1 MSTKKGVFMKFFNA
15 DEIIRYQDYKERIFK
30 LKKYYIKN
38 MSLTQ
43 KLCIYDGHFN
53 LKKYIR
59 YRKKLKKIIKRTVLK
74 CVNIFKEFLKDIKFT
89 VLISGSYARDS
100 FRDASDIDVAIMYE
114 NKKTNK
120 FLIFEELFCL
130 ALSSTIGV
138 SRDKIHNVFSYL
150 IQQKDLKNYDGQF
163 EIKWRNGNY
172 ITYKCRPNTEY
183 DMFLFRIGSRK
194 YEHLMEYIEN
204 NMVKNPTLEWLRSYD
219 VWHDKLKC
227 NIAKNILML
236 EKKIIK
242 SDSVVRPKFNLEI
255 PYIEDKMTSANL
267 KKLLKYNFLEDLYS
281 YLSYVRLIA
290 VKHYNYNKLLN
301 IEKMLKEKVFKIIIG
316 KDLDCIYKIF
326 NEYMWTLSKI
336 ENCMKELNLELSIH
350 NFNLIDLNDILRVY
364 RNKYVESGNPF
375 DRLRE
380 LNLESKE
387 IFNRRLSREL

>member
-1 MSTKKGVFMKFFNA
+1 
-15 DEIIRYQDYKERIFK
+15 
-30 LKKYYIKN
+30 
-38 MSLTQ
+38 
-43 KLCIYDGHFN
+43 
-53 LKKYIR
+53 
-59 YRKKLKKIIKRTVLK
+59 
-74 CVNIFKEFLKDIKFT
+74 
-89 VLISGSYARDS
+89 
-100 FRDASDIDVAIMYE
+100 
-114 NKKTNK
+114 
-120 FLIFEELFCL
+120 
-130 ALSSTIGV
+130 
-138 SRDKIHNVFSYL
+138 
-150 IQQKDLKNYDGQF
+150 
-163 EIKWRNGNY
+163 
-172 ITYKCRPNTEY
+172 
-183 DMFLFRIGSRK
+183 
-194 YEHLMEYIEN
+194 
-204 NMVKNPTLEWLRSYD
+204 
-219 VWHDKLKC
+219 
-227 NIAKNILML
+227 
-236 EKKIIK
+236 
-242 SDSVVRPKFNLEI
+242 
-255 PYIEDKMTSANL
+255 MTSANL